1 VANEQQKRPD
11 WWRNPG
17 SIRDKYVESTQAL
30 RKEQYEYTVN
40 KAFLAGEQW
49 CYYDGSRNTLRQ
61 LPREPSRT
69 RVTLNKLWPS
79 SRNIMSRVLS
89 RPFAFE
95 VEPTD
100 SDDAT
105 VRGAQTAKSVVRDL
119 CREHNWQQLRE
130 ETAWNTWLGGTGI
143 LSLDWDPAGKSVV
156 GHIEETG
163 KPYGTGDVT
172 ESALT
177 ILEACWEPGIRD
189 AERGYWWM
197 RAQAL
202 PPSEVQMQYGLDY
215 LPAADAFG
223 TATPLTQKLLQ
234 DSRHSAPG
242 ANLALVLTVYI
253 RPSPALKKGLVA
265 TVVGNKFIDGPKPW
279 PFPFKDRL
287 NMVVLRETKVSGRAT
302 GDTVFSAA
310 VPVQTAFNASWSLII
325 EHLKLAGNARLMV
338 PDASLDGIDDL
349 TDLPGEIMPY
359 NSSGGVAPAYLTPP
373 QLPQYILEQPL
384 RLAEQMDDILGLHDV
399 SRGTAPK
406 NIESGVG
413 LGILVEQDSTPM
425 GQLTKEIAAGF
436 ERFASMALKLY
447 EAKVGDKRK
456 ARIQV
461 PGQVPETVEWSGKSL
476 MGQTSV
482 VLPPDTVV
490 PRSRAAQ
497 MAMAERLSTLGAFG
511 PPGAMNMQMFA
522 RVADLPDADD
532 LLEGIDADD
541 AKASRENHLLSI
553 GQVCVPV
560 KFDNHQKHIERHNWF
575 RKTTRYEAMPEEM
588 RQIVDMHVQA
598 HEVMV
603 AEELGAK
610 VAKANVHPV
619 LGAAPT
625 ADGTELPGMPAPGGA
640 PAPEA
645 GPAAPPNPGG
655 GPGTPP
661 MLQGPPPGSL
671 GIWDQGGG
679 NGAGQGPQ

>member
-1 VANEQQKRPD
+1 MRE
-11 WWRNPG
+11 
-17 SIRDKYVESTQAL
+17 KYILATQSL

-40 KAFLAGEQW
+40 RSFLAGEQW
-49 CYYDGSRNTLRQ
+49 CYYDGARNVLRQ

-79 SRNIMSRVLS
+79 SRHIIARVLS

-95 VEPTD
+95 VEPSD

-119 CREHNWQQLRE
+119 AREHNWQDLRE
-130 ETAWNTWLGGTGI
+130 QTAWNTWLGGTAVI
-143 LSLDWDPAGKSVV
+143 SLDWNAAGKAVIGRLPLS
-156 GHIEETG
+156 G
-163 KPYGTGDVT
+163 KPFGKGDIS
-172 ESALT
+172 ESALS
-177 ILEACWEPGIRD
+177 ILEACWEPGVRD
-189 AERGYWWM
+189 AEKSYWWI

-202 PPSEVQMQYGLDY
+202 PPSEIQMQYGLDY
-215 LPAADAFG
+215 LPAADANG
-223 TATPLTQKLLQ
+223 TVTPLTQKLLQ
-234 DSRHSAPG
+234 SDQRSAPTN
-242 ANLALVLTVYI
+242 NLALVLTVYI
-253 RPSPALKKGLVA
+253 RPSSALRKGLVA

-287 NMVVLRETKVSGRAT
+287 NMVVIRETKVSGRAT

-338 PDASLDGIDDL
+338 PDTSLDGIDDL
-349 TDLPGEIMPY
+349 SDLPGEIMPY
-359 NSSGGVAPAYLTPP
+359 NSSGGAAPAYLAPP

-384 RLAEQMDDILGLHDV
+384 QLASQMDDILGLHDV

-436 ERFASMALKLY
+436 ERFAGMVLDLY
-447 EAKVGDKRK
+447 EDKVRDTRK

-461 PGQVPETVEWSGKSL
+461 PGQVPETVQWTGKSL
-476 MGQTSV
+476 MGQTNV

-511 PPGAMNMQMFA
+511 PPGGMNMQMFA

-541 AKASRENHLLSI
+541 AKASRENHLLSV

-560 KFDNHQKHIERHNWF
+560 KFDNHAKHIERHNWF
-575 RKTTRYEAMPEEM
+575 RKTTRYEAMDSEM
-588 RQIVDMHVQA
+588 REIVDLHVQA

-603 AEELGAK
+603 AEELGSK

-619 LGAAPT
+619 LGGAPT
-625 ADGTELPGMPAPGGA
+625 ADGTQLPAADPAAAQSDQSG
-640 PAPEA
+640 
-645 GPAAPPNPGG
+645 AAPPNPGG

-661 MLQGPPPGSL
+661 MMQGPPPGSL
-671 GIWDQGGG
+671 GIWGQ
-679 NGAGQGPQ
+679 NQEGAPQ

>member
-1 VANEQQKRPD
+1 MANEQQPRPD
-11 WWRNPG
+11 WWRSPS
-17 SIRDKYVESTQAL
+17 SIRDKYLTSTQAL

-40 KAFLAGEQW
+40 RAFLAGEQW
-49 CYYDGSRNTLRQ
+49 CYYDGSRNVLRQ

-79 SRNIMSRVLS
+79 SRHIISRVVS
-89 RPFAFE
+89 RPLAFE

-130 ETAWNTWLGGTGI
+130 DTAWNTWLGGTAV
-143 LSLDWDPAGKSVV
+143 LSLDWDPAGKGVV
-156 GHIEETG
+156 GRLPESD
-163 KPYGTGDVT
+163 KPYGNGEVC
-172 ESALT
+172 ESALS
-177 ILEACWEPGIRD
+177 ILEVAWEPGIRD
-189 AERGYWWM
+189 AEKGYWWI

-215 LPAADAFG
+215 LPQADASG

-234 DSRHSAPG
+234 DSRHQAPNP
-242 ANLALVLTVYI
+242 NLCLVLTVYV
-253 RPSPALKKGLVA
+253 RPSKALKNGLVA
-265 TVVGNKFIDGPKPW
+265 TVVGDKFVDAPKPW
-279 PFPFKDRL
+279 PFPFTDRL

-325 EHLKLAGNARLMV
+325 EHLKLAGNARLLV
-338 PDASLDGIDDL
+338 PDASLDGIEDL
-349 TDLPGEIMPY
+349 TDLPGEIVPW
-359 NSSGGVAPAYLTPP
+359 NSAAGVPPNYLAPP
-373 QLPQYILEQPL
+373 QLPQYILEQPAQ
-384 RLAEQMDDILGLHDV
+384 LASQMDDILGLHDV
-399 SRGTAPK
+399 SRGVAPK

-413 LGILVEQDSTPM
+413 VGILVEQDATPL

-436 ERFASMALKLY
+436 ERFGYMVLKLY
-447 EAKVGDKRK
+447 EKKVKDTRK
-456 ARIQV
+456 ARIQI
-461 PGQVPETVEWSGKSL
+461 PGQVPETVQWTGAML
-476 MGQTSV
+476 MGQCNV
-482 VLPPDTVV
+482 VLPPDSVV

-553 GQVCVPV
+553 GQVMIPAD
-560 KFDNHQKHIERHNWF
+560 FDDHAKHIERHNWF
-575 RKTTRYEAMPEEM
+575 RKTTRYESMPNEM

-598 HEVMV
+598 HEVMA
-603 AEELGAK
+603 AEELGKK
-610 VAKANVHPV
+610 VAAQNIHPV

-625 ADGTELPGMPAPGGA
+625 AAGTELPGMGQDPAAAAAGA
-640 PAPEA
+640 PSA
-645 GPAAPPNPGG
+645 G
-655 GPGTPP
+655 GPPGAPP

-671 GIWDQGGG
+671 GIWEQGGAP
-679 NGAGQGPQ
+679 NGGQGQQ

>member
-1 VANEQQKRPD
+1 MANDDTKRPD
-11 WWRNPG
+11 WWRSPG
-17 SIRDKYVESTQAL
+17 AVREKYLESTQAL

-40 KAFLAGEQW
+40 RSFLAGEQW
-49 CYYDGSRNTLRQ
+49 CYYDGSRNVLRQ

-79 SRNIMSRVLS
+79 SRNIISRVLS

-130 ETAWNTWLGGTGI
+130 EMAWNTWLGGTGI
-143 LSLDWDPAGKSVV
+143 LSLDWNPTGDSVV
-156 GHIEETG
+156 GHTEESG

-172 ESALT
+172 ESALS

-215 LPAADAFG
+215 LPAPDAQG
-223 TATPLTQKLLQ
+223 TMTPLTQKLLQ
-234 DSRHSAPG
+234 DTRQAP
-242 ANLALVLTVYI
+242 APNLCLVLTVYI
-253 RPSPALKKGLVA
+253 RPSSALKKGLVA
-265 TVVGNKFIDGPKPW
+265 TVVGNKFVDAPKPW

-287 NMVVLRETKVSGRAT
+287 NMVVMRETKVSGRAT

-338 PDASLDGIDDL
+338 PDNSLDGIEDL
-349 TDLPGEIMPY
+349 TDLPGEVIPY
-359 NSSGGVAPAYLTPP
+359 NSSGGAAPGYLAPP
-373 QLPQYILEQPL
+373 QLPQYILDQPMH
-384 RLAEQMDDILGLHDV
+384 LASQMDDILGLHDV
-399 SRGTAPK
+399 SRGQAPK

-447 EAKVGDKRK
+447 ADKVTDTRK

-461 PGQVPETVEWSGKSL
+461 PGQVPESVQWTGEAL
-476 MGQTSV
+476 MHQTTV

-532 LLEGIDADD
+532 LLEGIDPDD

-560 KFDNHQKHIERHNWF
+560 KFDNHQKHIDRHNWF
-575 RKTTRYEAMPEEM
+575 RKTTRYEAMPQEM
-588 RQIVDMHVQA
+588 RDIVDMHVQA

-603 AEELGAK
+603 AEELGEQ

-619 LGAAPT
+619 LGGAPT
-625 ADGTELPGMPAPGGA
+625 ASGTQLPAQPGAEPPAA
-640 PAPEA
+640 AA

-671 GIWDQGGG
+671 GIWDQP
-679 NGAGQGPQ
+679 NQQGAPQ

>member
-1 VANEQQKRPD
+1 MANDQQRPD
-11 WWRNPG
+11 WWRSPG
-17 SIRDKYVESTQAL
+17 SIRDKYITSTQAL

-40 KAFLAGEQW
+40 RSFLAGEQW

-105 VRGAQTAKSVVRDL
+105 VRGAQTSKSVVRDL
-119 CREHNWQQLRE
+119 AREHNWQQLRE
-130 ETAWNTWLGGTGI
+130 ETAWNTWLGGTAVI
-143 LSLDWDPAGKSVV
+143 SLDWDPAGKSAV
-156 GHIEETG
+156 GHLPDSG
-163 KPYGTGDVT
+163 KPYGNGDVT
-172 ESALT
+172 ESALS
-177 ILEACWEPGIRD
+177 ILEVAWEPGIRD
-189 AERGYWWM
+189 AERGYWWI

-215 LPAADAFG
+215 LPQADAQG
-223 TATPLTQKLLQ
+223 TSTPLTQKLLS
-234 DSRHSAPG
+234 DNRASGPTP
-242 ANLALVLTVYI
+242 NLCLVLTVYV
-253 RPSPALKKGLVA
+253 RPSRALKKGLVA
-265 TVVGNKFIDGPKPW
+265 TVVGNRFVDEPKPW
-279 PFPFKDRL
+279 PFPFDDRL

-325 EHLKLAGNARLMV
+325 EHLKLAGNARLLV

-349 TDLPGEIMPY
+349 TDLPGEIVPW
-359 NSSGGVAPAYLTPP
+359 NSAAGVPPGYLAPP

-384 RLAEQMDDILGLHDV
+384 QLAAQMDDILGIHDV
-399 SRGTAPK
+399 SRGSAPK

-413 LGILVEQDSTPM
+413 LGILVEQDATPM

-436 ERFASMALKLY
+436 ERFGSMVLKLY
-447 EAKVGDKRK
+447 EAKVKDTRK
-456 ARIQV
+456 ARIQI
-461 PGQVPETVEWSGKSL
+461 PGQVPETVQWSGKAL

-553 GQVCVPV
+553 GQVCVPTD
-560 KFDNHQKHIERHNWF
+560 FDDHAKHIERHNWF
-575 RKTTRYEAMPEEM
+575 RKTTRYEAMPDEL

-598 HEVMV
+598 HETMA
-603 AEELGAK
+603 AEELGKK
-610 VAKANVHPV
+610 VAAQNIHPV

-625 ADGTELPGMPAPGGA
+625 ANGTQLPPMGA
-640 PAPEA
+640 PAP

-661 MLQGPPPGSL
+661 MLQGPAPGSL
-671 GIWDQGGG
+671 GIWDQK
-679 NGAGQGPQ
+679 GPQQ

>member
-1 VANEQQKRPD
+1 MANDDRQDRPD
-11 WWRNPG
+11 WWRSPG
-17 SIRDKYVESTQAL
+17 AVRDKYISSTQAL

-40 KAFLAGEQW
+40 RSFLAGEQW
-49 CYYDGSRNTLRQ
+49 CYYDGSRNVLRQ
-61 LPREPSRT
+61 LPRDPSRT

-79 SRNIMSRVLS
+79 SRHIISRVLS

-95 VEPTD
+95 VEPDD

-119 CREHNWQQLRE
+119 AREHNWQDLRE
-130 ETAWNTWLGGTGI
+130 QTAWNTWLGGTGV
-143 LSLDWDPAGKSVV
+143 LGLDWDPAGHSVV
-156 GHIEETG
+156 GRTPVLG
-163 KPYGTGDVT
+163 KKYGTGDVK
-172 ESALT
+172 ESALS

-202 PPSEVQMQYGLDY
+202 PPSEIQMQYGLDY
-215 LPAADAFG
+215 LPAPDAHG
-223 TATPLTQKLLQ
+223 TTTPLTQKLLQ
-234 DSRHSAPG
+234 DGQRGNPNPH
-242 ANLALVLTVYI
+242 LALVLTLYI
-253 RPSPALKKGLVA
+253 RPNPSLKKGLVA
-265 TVVGNKFIDGPKPW
+265 TVVGNKFVDGPKPW

-287 NMVVLRETKVSGRAT
+287 NMVVIRETKVSGRAT

-338 PDASLDGIDDL
+338 PDTSLDGIEDL
-349 TDLPGEIMPY
+349 SDLPGEVISY
-359 NSSGGVAPAYLTPP
+359 NSSGGAAPNYLAPP
-373 QLPQYILEQPL
+373 QLPQYILDQPL

-436 ERFASMALKLY
+436 ERYASMVLDLY
-447 EAKVGDKRK
+447 EAKVKDNRK
-456 ARIQV
+456 ARIQI
-461 PGQVPETVEWSGKSL
+461 PGQVPETVLWSGKAL
-476 MGQTSV
+476 MGQTNV

-511 PPGAMNMQMFA
+511 PPGGMNMQMFA

-553 GQVCVPV
+553 GQVCVPEP
-560 KFDNHQKHIERHNWF
+560 FDNHAKHIERHNWF
-575 RKTTRYEAMPEEM
+575 RKTTRYEAMDTETRE
-588 RQIVDMHVQA
+588 IVDLHVKA
-598 HEVMV
+598 HETLAFEEAGRRAKMASVSPALNSLPT
-603 AEELGAK
+603 AEGSPPPPAMDQLGA
-610 VAKANVHPV
+610 
-619 LGAAPT
+619 LAPPP
-625 ADGTELPGMPAPGGA
+625 D
-640 PAPEA
+640 A

-661 MLQGPPPGSL
+661 DVRQMQGPAPGSL
-671 GIWDQGGG
+671 GIWEQPGS
-679 NGAGQGPQ
+679 QQ

>member
-1 VANEQQKRPD
+1 MATNDDRQPRPD
-11 WWRNPG
+11 WWRSPG
-17 SIRDKYVESTQAL
+17 AVREKYITATQAL

-40 KAFLAGEQW
+40 RAFLAGEQW
-49 CYYDGSRNTLRQ
+49 CYYDGSRNVLRQ

-79 SRNIMSRVLS
+79 SRNIISRVLS

-105 VRGAQTAKSVVRDL
+105 VRGAQTSRSVVRDL
-119 CREHNWQQLRE
+119 CREHNWQHLRE
-130 ETAWNTWLGGTGI
+130 ETAWNTWLGGTAV
-143 LSLDWDPAGKSVV
+143 LSLDWDPSGKSVV
-156 GHIEETG
+156 GHLDESG
-163 KPYGTGDVT
+163 KPFGTGDVT
-172 ESALT
+172 ESALS

-189 AERGYWWM
+189 AEHGYWWM

-202 PPSEVQMQYGLDY
+202 PPSEVQMTYGLDY
-215 LPAADAFG
+215 LPAADAQS
-223 TATPLTQKLLQ
+223 TMTPLTQKLLQ
-234 DSRHSAPG
+234 DGQHSAP
-242 ANLALVLTVYI
+242 APNLCLVLTVYI
-253 RPSPALKKGLVA
+253 RPNPGLKKGLVA
-265 TVVGNKFIDGPKPW
+265 TVVGNRFVDAPKPW

-287 NMVVLRETKVSGRAT
+287 NMVVMRETKVSGRAT

-338 PDASLDGIDDL
+338 PDTSLDGIEDL
-349 TDLPGEIMPY
+349 SDLPGEVIQY
-359 NSSGGVAPAYLTPP
+359 NSAGGAAPGYLTPP
-373 QLPQYILEQPL
+373 QLPQYILDQPM

-447 EAKVGDKRK
+447 EAKVEDKRK

-476 MGQTSV
+476 MGQTAV

-560 KFDNHQKHIERHNWF
+560 AFDNHAKHIERHNWF
-575 RKTTRYEAMPEEM
+575 RKTTRYEAMPQEM
-588 RQIVDMHVQA
+588 RDIVDMHVQA
-598 HEVMV
+598 HETMV
-603 AEELGAK
+603 AEELGRK
-610 VAKANVHPV
+610 VAMQGVHPV
-619 LGAAPT
+619 LGAAPS
-625 ADGTELPGMPAPGGA
+625 ADGTALPAEAMGA
-640 PAPEA
+640 PAAPGAEA
-645 GPAAPPNPGG
+645 PPAPPNPGG

-671 GIWDQGGG
+671 GIWD
-679 NGAGQGPQ
+679 GQGPQQQGPQ